1 MYFHKSTGI
10 FRGTLQLRQVM
21 IPHACLKNTS
31 CWLGRTPPWQLN
43 YGKAISCPKGTRD
56 KIIIYQTLIKGFHPD
71 LEYPQRTILPFFDI
85 LTIAQHRAL
94 REDIG
99 GERGSPYL
107 IAWLV
112 RKPVVASKAALNLG
126 ASYKLTEVRIL
137 NKKWPRSPWGASFR
151 SNNARDKTC
160 LENWTILRTIRGVED
175 FY

>member
-1 MYFHKSTGI
+1 MVKT
-10 FRGTLQLRQVM
+10 
-21 IPHACLKNTS
+21 PHWKLT
-31 CWLGRTPPWQLN
+31 
-43 YGKAISCPKGTRD
+43 YGKANSFPKGTRD
-56 KIIIYQTLIKGFHPD
+56 EVINYQTLIKGFHPD

-126 ASYKLTEVRIL
+126 AFYKLNEVQIL
-137 NKKWPRSPWGASFR
+137 NK
-151 SNNARDKTC
+151 N
-160 LENWTILRTIRGVED
+160 
-175 FY
+175 